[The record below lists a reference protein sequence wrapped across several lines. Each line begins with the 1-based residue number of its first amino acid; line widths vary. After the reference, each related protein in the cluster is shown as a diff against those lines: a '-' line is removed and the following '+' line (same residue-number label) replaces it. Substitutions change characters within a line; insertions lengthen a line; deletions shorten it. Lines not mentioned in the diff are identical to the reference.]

1 MIRGCSKLI
10 LGLLGHTDQCSI
22 SIDCLGIYH
31 RGGAFMHGV
40 PIWRG
45 FAELLLILF
54 LISACSMQQP
64 GGRFDA
70 SKSSEKKQLENSTAQ
85 QAPREKEHVRIDY
98 LTSLSDIVS
107 PEIYVYKEK
116 RRLYVIQSNILV
128 RDYPIGLGLHPAGDK
143 ESEGDGRTPE
153 GDFRVCQKTPVDR
166 FNKAL
171 VLNYPDRKHA
181 EKAFYA
187 GILSPPEFKEIL
199 IAAER
204 KAAPPFSTK
213 LGGQIYI
220 HPGGANKDWTDGS
233 VALYN
238 SDMDELFKIASTGT
252 PVHIRP

>member
-1 MIRGCSKLI
+1 
-10 LGLLGHTDQCSI
+10 
-22 SIDCLGIYH
+22 
-31 RGGAFMHGV
+31 
-40 PIWRG
+40 
-45 FAELLLILF
+45 
-54 LISACSMQQP
+54 MQQP

-70 SKSSEKKQLENSTAQ
+70 SKSSEKKQLENSAAQ
-85 QAPREKEHVRIDY
+85 QSPREKEHVRIDY

-128 RDYPIGLGLHPAGDK
+128 RDYPIGLGPHPDGDK

-153 GDFRVCQKTPVDR
+153 GDFQVCQKTPVDR